1 MILVIMI
8 VKMVLVMKMIFATVF
23 RAAAVFSFYCRSL
36 QPLRLFLDFFLQ
48 AFANITSCPTQLKFI
63 VGFTLVELAVAT
75 HVVNKENKEQKTEK
89 QIIKETK
96 YRETK
101 TG

>member
-1 MILVIMI
+1 M
-8 VKMVLVMKMIFATVF
+8 
-23 RAAAVFSFYCRSL
+23 
-36 QPLRLFLDFFLQ
+36 
-48 AFANITSCPTQLKFI
+48 
-63 VGFTLVELAVAT
+63 VELAVAT